1 MKKAKN
7 MKKIMLSM
15 LVLLS
20 CYCIS
25 FAQSASN
32 ELQNAIARLDKA
44 SSVADYEKL
53 EKEFSGIAARKADW
67 LPYYYAAYCN
77 AKIGFLYRDSGER
90 IEPYSKRGE
99 EQALKAGSLLDS
111 TTQQKELSE
120 LYTVMSMVYRTRIF
134 ISPMRYG
141 RKFGMLSGQYLQKA
155 KALNPQNPR
164 AMYVEAL
171 IKYYTPG
178 MWGGDKNLAK
188 QLANESLTN
197 LQHVTAGT
205 APHWGK
211 AENLEL
217 LSHYR

>member
-1 MKKAKN
+1 

-15 LVLLS
+15 LVLLL
-20 CYCIS
+20 CYYTS
-25 FAQSASN
+25 FSQSAGN
-32 ELQNAIARLDKA
+32 ELQNAVIRLDKA
-44 SSVADYEKL
+44 SSVADYEAL
-53 EKEFSGIAARKADW
+53 EREFSGIAARKADW

-99 EQALKAGSLLDS
+99 EQALKARSLLD
-111 TTQQKELSE
+111 TVTQQRELSE
-120 LYTVMSMVYRTRIF
+120 LYTVISMVYRTRIF

-155 KALNPQNPR
+155 KELNPQNPR

-188 QLANESLTN
+188 QLASESLAK

-217 LSHYR
+217 LSHYK

>member
-1 MKKAKN
+1 
-7 MKKIMLSM
+7 M

-20 CYCIS
+20 CYYTS
-25 FAQSASN
+25 FSQSAGN
-32 ELQNAIARLDKA
+32 ELQTAVVRLDKA
-44 SSVADYEKL
+44 SSVADYEAL
-53 EKEFSGIAARKADW
+53 EREFSGIAARKADW

-99 EQALKAGSLLDS
+99 EQALKARSLLD
-111 TTQQKELSE
+111 TVTQQKELSE

-155 KALNPQNPR
+155 KELNPQNPR

-178 MWGGDKNLAK
+178 MWGGDKDLAK
-188 QLANESLTN
+188 QLASESLAK
-197 LQHVTAGT
+197 LQHVTTGT

-211 AENLEL
+211 VENLEL
-217 LSHYR
+217 LSHYK

>member
-1 MKKAKN
+1 
-7 MKKIMLSM
+7 M
-15 LVLLS
+15 LVLLL
-20 CYCIS
+20 CYYTS
-25 FAQSASN
+25 FSQSAGN
-32 ELQNAIARLDKA
+32 ELQNAVIRLDKA
-44 SSVADYEKL
+44 SSVADYEAL
-53 EKEFSGIAARKADW
+53 EREFSGIAARKADW

-99 EQALKAGSLLDS
+99 EQALKARSLLD
-111 TTQQKELSE
+111 TVTQQRELSE
-120 LYTVMSMVYRTRIF
+120 LYTVISMVYRTRIF

-155 KALNPQNPR
+155 KELNPQNPR

-188 QLANESLTN
+188 QLASESLAK

-217 LSHYR
+217 LSHYK